1 MRIVCITLGLFMVSF
16 STAAGDD
23 FVNFAPRNQSPF
35 FPSKGFVIGRQLGEY
50 RGNNAYEVIER
61 YIGEGDRSQRPYVE
75 VTYWNDDGKTDTRF
89 IDKLT
94 FGALGGAIGAGV
106 SLLAMWSFLPED
118 YCLIEISD
126 EAQEC
131 GDYDHLHTVI
141 WSVIY
146 VSYIGGGSLG
156 VSWVDPDDSFSLT
169 LIGGLI
175 GGGVGIA
182 ITSASIKF
190 WPSLFLGPIAGAYI
204 GSEISRKFF
213 EFRRLSVGLAPDRDG
228 NLSAIATF
236 RF

>member
-1 MRIVCITLGLFMVSF
+1 MRMVCITLGLFMVSF

-23 FVNFAPRNQSPF
+23 FVNFSPRTWSPF
-35 FPSKGFVIGRQLGEY
+35 FPSKGLLLGGSY
-50 RGNNAYEVIER
+50 ANMGAMMPMKVIER
-61 YIGEGDRSQRPYVE
+61 YIGEGDRPQRPYVE
-75 VTYWNDDGKTDTRF
+75 VTYWNGGGKTDTRF

-106 SLLAMWSFLPED
+106 SLLAMWPFLPED
-118 YCLIEISD
+118 YCLISISD
-126 EAQEC
+126 EEMKC

-146 VSYIGGGSLG
+146 ISYIGGGSLG
-156 VSWVDPDDSFSLT
+156 VSWVDSDDSFSLT

-182 ITSASIKF
+182 ITSVSIKF

-213 EFRRLSVGLAPDRDG
+213 EFRRLSVGFAPDRDG
-228 NLSAIATF
+228 NLSALATL